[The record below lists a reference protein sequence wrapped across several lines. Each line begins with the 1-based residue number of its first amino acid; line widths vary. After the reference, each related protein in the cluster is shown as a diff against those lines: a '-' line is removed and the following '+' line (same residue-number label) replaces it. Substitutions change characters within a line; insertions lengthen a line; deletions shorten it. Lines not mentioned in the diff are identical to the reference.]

1 MLRRLS
7 LAIAALLTLAA
18 APPRPVAH
26 PALWLVEDR
35 DTRIYLFGTVHV
47 LPDGER
53 WFEGKVRQAF
63 DAAGEVAIET
73 VAPPPAEA
81 GRLLMARAIDPQGRT
96 LPDLIPQDLHD
107 RLKVALLA
115 ARREPD
121 MLDRFEPWYASTLLT
136 FLALED
142 LQIRPGSGVEPALT
156 TAAATAGKPLIGL
169 EGFDEQLALLDT
181 LSPDKQASLLDE
193 TIDEFPKAK
202 DEIGPMIAAWERGD
216 AKALAALMNEGL
228 KDVPELR
235 TLLLDQR
242 NARFAAWIADRLK
255 RPGTVFLAV
264 GAGHLGGDDSVQ
276 VWLARQ
282 GLKAKRVQ

>member
-7 LAIAALLTLAA
+7 LALAALLTLAA

-53 WFEGKVRQAF
+53 WFEGEVRQAF

-276 VWLARQ
+276 VWLAKR
-282 GLKAKRVQ
+282 GTKAKRVQ

>member
-7 LAIAALLTLAA
+7 LALAALLTLAA